1 MKVGGAPVWQRR
13 LALTLLILA
22 AIAAGAWFL
31 AARDEPEPG
40 HGPDY
45 GALLKSWQDHAGIAR
60 PSAGTVTRPLTL
72 PDDHGIHPGA
82 AAEQWDLAMLL
93 ESTDRTERFVLRAR
107 FDRLG
112 ASAPRRASRW
122 AAGGIVRRRL
132 TLGLIGRDSLRTHE
146 HFDRVA
152 LGLSGFESSPPV
164 LWTPSDRLEWAG
176 GDSGRLHV
184 SGRGT
189 RADLRFSAISAASE
203 LDGSGALGGQWR
215 AYLIPAIRI
224 EGTLSDG
231 TRDVAVSGRGWIGH
245 GWGAVPPVGGQLYFN
260 HWILKLSDDSALAIV
275 QWRRRDGSGRPSY
288 DAVVIDMAGHAE
300 SRDAGD
306 LELQSDGS
314 SSGAPPHWRLRW
326 PGERMELDIRAFIQQ
341 STRNVAGPVEIAVRV
356 DGTRDA
362 EALTG
367 WGFMELD
374 GY

>member
-1 MKVGGAPVWQRR
+1 MKLRGASTWQRR
-13 LALTLLILA
+13 FAFALPILA
-22 AIAAGAWFL
+22 VIAAGAWL
-31 AARDEPEPG
+31 VAARHEPEPV

-45 GALLKSWQDHAGIAR
+45 AALLKAWQDHSGIDR
-60 PSAGTVTRPLTL
+60 PTVGTVTRPLTL
-72 PDDHGIHPGA
+72 PDDHGFHSGA

-93 ESTDRTERFVLRAR
+93 ESTDRSERYVLRAR

-112 ASAPRRASRW
+112 ASAPRRTSRW
-122 AAGGIVRRRL
+122 AAGGVVRRRL

-152 LGLSGFESSPPV
+152 LGLSGFESSPPA
-164 LWTPSDRLEWAG
+164 LWTLSDRLEWAG
-176 GDSGRLHV
+176 GDSGRLNV

-203 LDGSGALGGQWR
+203 LDDSGALGGQWR
-215 AYLIPAIRI
+215 AYLIPALRV
-224 EGTLSDG
+224 EGMLGDG
-231 TRDVAVSGRGWIGH
+231 ERDVAVSGRGWFGH

-260 HWILKLSDDSALAIV
+260 HWILQLSDDSALAIV

-288 DAVVIDMAGHAE
+288 DAVVIDMSGHAV
-300 SRDAGD
+300 SRDASD
-306 LELQSDGS
+306 LELQADGS
-314 SSGAPPHWRLRW
+314 LSGPPPHWRLRW
-326 PGERMELDIRAFIQQ
+326 PGERMELDIRAVIEQ
-341 STRNVAGPVEIAVRV
+341 STRNVAGSADIAVRV

-362 EALTG
+362 KALTG